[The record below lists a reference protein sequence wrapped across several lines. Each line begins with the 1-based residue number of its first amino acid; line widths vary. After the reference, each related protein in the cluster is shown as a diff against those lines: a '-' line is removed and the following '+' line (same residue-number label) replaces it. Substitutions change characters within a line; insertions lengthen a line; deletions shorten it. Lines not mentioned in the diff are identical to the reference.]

1 MRRDDTSIVA
11 YLNFAD
17 HLRGN
22 GDDAAAET
30 LLRKACAL
38 YPESA
43 DAHFAL
49 GMLLVRRKEVAAG
62 VSELGRASAAGAE
75 QQPLRLCLR
84 RGLHS
89 TRQDERALAT
99 LSEARARFPDNAPI
113 QAALRALCADGG
125 RPARARRCP

>member
-1 MRRDDTSIVA
+1 MA

-17 HLRGN
+17 ALRDN

-49 GMLLVRRKEVAAG
+49 GMLLVRRRDVAAG
-62 VSELGRASAAGAE
+62 VTELGRANQLAPNNSQYAYAYGV
-75 QQPLRLCLR
+75 
-84 RGLHS
+84 GLHS
-89 TRQDERALAT
+89 TQQDERAVAT
-99 LSEARARFPDNAPI
+99 LSDARTRFPDNAPI
-113 QAALRALCADGG
+113 QAALRALCAGPTRD
-125 RPARARRCP
+125 RR